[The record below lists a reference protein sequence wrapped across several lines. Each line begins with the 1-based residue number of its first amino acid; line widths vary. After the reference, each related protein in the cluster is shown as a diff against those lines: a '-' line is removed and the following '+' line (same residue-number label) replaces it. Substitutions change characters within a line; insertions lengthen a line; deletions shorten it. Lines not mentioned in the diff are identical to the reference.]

1 MHVFKS
7 DLSPEKALSA
17 ISLLSLEERAMW
29 WIYNTEIKVRNYF
42 FKANGNKFQIIK
54 PSRFRYPLKPYFYGS
69 VSKDKEGS
77 KIEGTFAIPFWV
89 KIFLA
94 FWATGLVTMGGNVII
109 NLAADIITDKT
120 YDITGILLLLFI
132 LLVFIGMPVGMFA
145 LSLQLRKQD
154 EQAIIEFIKTS
165 CHATHEVVE

>member
-1 MHVFKS
+1 MHVFKT
-7 DLSPEKALSA
+7 DLSPEKALDA
-17 ISLLSLEERAMW
+17 IKLLSLEERAIW
-29 WIYNTEIKVRNYF
+29 WIYNTDIKVRNYF
-42 FKANGNKFQIIK
+42 FKANGRKFQIIK

-77 KIEGTFAIPFWV
+77 KIEGRFAIPLWV

-94 FWATGLVTMGGNVII
+94 FWTTGLVTMGGNVII
-109 NLAADIITDKT
+109 NLTADIVTDKE
-120 YDITGILLLLFI
+120 YGIAGILLLLFI

-145 LSLQLRKQD
+145 LSLKLRKQD

-165 CHATHEVVE
+165 CHASHEVLE